1 MGDAAEREKETK
13 AKHVFGSVKGKT
25 CGKRCST
32 LQGRFQCSARADAV
46 HCKGGCSALRERLQ
60 CTASEMGKNWYRNL
74 SPFSG
79 YLHRNNT
86 GLARVHYIYVQLS
99 EESSPQKRFFA
110 LPQYLIL
117 KKCEEEREKPQTWG
131 ESVKGRLLPPVR
143 RDRATAVHPS
153 AYS

>member
-1 MGDAAEREKETK
+1 MLY
-13 AKHVFGSVKGKT
+13 GSVKGKT
-25 CGKRCST
+25 CGKRCSA
-32 LQGRFQCSARADAV
+32 LQGRMQCSARTVAV
-46 HCKGGCSALRERLQ
+46 QCKGRCSALRLRWAKTGTEIV
-60 CTASEMGKNWYRNL
+60 

-131 ESVKGRLLPPVR
+131 ESVKGRQLPPVR
-143 RDRATAVHPS
+143 RDRATAVHPI

>member
-1 MGDAAEREKETK
+1 MLY
-13 AKHVFGSVKGKT
+13 GSVKGKT
-25 CGKRCST
+25 CGKRCSA
-32 LQGRFQCSARADAV
+32 LQGRM
-46 HCKGGCSALRERLQ
+46 Q
-60 CTASEMGKNWYRNL
+60 CTASEMAPKGTEIV

-99 EESSPQKRFFA
+99 EESSPQKDVFA

-117 KKCEEEREKPQTWG
+117 KKCEEEREKPQACG
-131 ESVKGRLLPPVR
+131 ESVKGGLLPPVR
-143 RDRATAVHPS
+143 RDRATAVHPI

>member
-1 MGDAAEREKETK
+1 MFLAQSGKNMREKMQYT
-13 AKHVFGSVKGKT
+13 
-25 CGKRCST
+25 
-32 LQGRFQCSARADAV
+32 ARTDEV
-46 HCKGGCSALRERLQ
+46 QCKGGCSALRERLQ
-60 CTASEMGKNWYRNL
+60 CTASEMDKNWYRNL

-99 EESSPQKRFFA
+99 EESSPQKDVFA

-143 RDRATAVHPS
+143 RDRATAVHPI

>member
-1 MGDAAEREKETK
+1 MLY
-13 AKHVFGSVKGKT
+13 GSVKGKT
-25 CGKRCST
+25 CGKRCSAV
-32 LQGRFQCSARADAV
+32 QGRMQCSARADAV
-46 HCKGGCSALRERLQ
+46 QCKGGRSALRERLQ

-74 SPFSG
+74 SPSAG

-99 EESSPQKRFFA
+99 EESSPQKGVFA

-117 KKCEEEREKPQTWG
+117 KKCEEEREKPQTCG

-143 RDRATAVHPS
+143 RDRATAVHPI

>member
-1 MGDAAEREKETK
+1 MFLAQSREKH
-13 AKHVFGSVKGKT
+13 AGK
-25 CGKRCST
+25 
-32 LQGRFQCSARADAV
+32 DAV
-46 HCKGGCSALRERLQ
+46 QCKGGCSALRERLQ

-74 SPFSG
+74 SPSAG

-86 GLARVHYIYVQLS
+86 GLAHVHYIHVHYIYVQLS

-117 KKCEEEREKPQTWG
+117 KKCEEEREKPQTCG
-131 ESVKGRLLPPVR
+131 ESVKGRQLPPVR

>member
-1 MGDAAEREKETK
+1 MLY
-13 AKHVFGSVKGKT
+13 GSVKGKT
-25 CGKRCST
+25 CGKRCSAV
-32 LQGRFQCSARADAV
+32 QGRLQCSARTIAV
-46 HCKGGCSALRERLQ
+46 HCGSGCSALRLRWAKTGTEIV
-60 CTASEMGKNWYRNL
+60 

-99 EESSPQKRFFA
+99 EESSSQKRFFA

-131 ESVKGRLLPPVR
+131 ESIKGRLLPPVR

>member
-1 MGDAAEREKETK
+1 MFLAQSREKH
-13 AKHVFGSVKGKT
+13 AGKDAVH
-25 CGKRCST
+25 CKDGCSA
-32 LQGRFQCSARADAV
+32 LQGRMQCTAGADAV
-46 HCKGGCSALRERLQ
+46 HCGSGCSALRERLQ

-74 SPFSG
+74 NPFSG

-99 EESSPQKRFFA
+99 EERSPQKDVFA

-131 ESVKGRLLPPVR
+131 ESVKGGLLPPVR

>member
-1 MGDAAEREKETK
+1 MFLAQSGKNMREKM
-13 AKHVFGSVKGKT
+13 
-25 CGKRCST
+25 
-32 LQGRFQCSARADAV
+32 QCTARTDAV
-46 HCKGGCSALRERLQ
+46 QCKGGCSALRERLQ
-60 CTASEMGKNWYRNL
+60 CTASEMAPKGTEIV

-99 EESSPQKRFFA
+99 EESHPRKNFFA

-117 KKCEEEREKPQTWG
+117 KKCEEEREKPQACG
-131 ESVKGRLLPPVR
+131 ESVKGRQLPPVR
-143 RDRATAVHPS
+143 RDRATAVHPI

>member
-1 MGDAAEREKETK
+1 MLDVRAYIIYICTTIGGEFTPEK
-13 AKHVFGSVKGKT
+13 
-25 CGKRCST
+25 
-32 LQGRFQCSARADAV
+32 
-46 HCKGGCSALRERLQ
+46 
-60 CTASEMGKNWYRNL
+60 N
-74 SPFSG
+74 
-79 YLHRNNT
+79 
-86 GLARVHYIYVQLS
+86 
-99 EESSPQKRFFA
+99 FFA

>member
-1 MGDAAEREKETK
+1 MFLAQSGKNMREKM
-13 AKHVFGSVKGKT
+13 
-25 CGKRCST
+25 
-32 LQGRFQCSARADAV
+32 QCSARTDAV
-46 HCKGGCSALRERLQ
+46 QCKGGCSALRERLQ
-60 CTASEMGKNWYRNL
+60 CTASEMAPKGTEIV

-99 EESSPQKRFFA
+99 EESSPQKDVFA

-131 ESVKGRLLPPVR
+131 ESVKGGLLPPVR
-143 RDRATAVHPS
+143 REKATAVRPI

>member
-1 MGDAAEREKETK
+1 MFLAQSRK
-13 AKHVFGSVKGKT
+13 KHAGK
-25 CGKRCST
+25 
-32 LQGRFQCSARADAV
+32 DAV
-46 HCKGGCSALRERLQ
+46 QCKGGCSALRERLQ
-60 CTASEMGKNWYRNL
+60 CTASEMDKNWYRNL

-86 GLARVHYIYVQLS
+86 GLAHVHYIHVHYIYVQLS
-99 EESSPQKRFFA
+99 EESHPRKNFFA

-131 ESVKGRLLPPVR
+131 ESVKGRQLPPVR
-143 RDRATAVHPS
+143 RDRATAVHPI

>member
-1 MGDAAEREKETK
+1 MLY
-13 AKHVFGSVKGKT
+13 GSVKGKT
-25 CGKRCST
+25 CGKRCSAV
-32 LQGRFQCSARADAV
+32 QGRMQCSARADAV

-60 CTASEMGKNWYRNL
+60 CTASEMDKNWYRNL

-99 EESSPQKRFFA
+99 EESSPPKDVFA

-117 KKCEEEREKPQTWG
+117 KKCEEEREKPQACG
-131 ESVKGRLLPPVR
+131 ESVKGRQLPPVR

>member
-1 MGDAAEREKETK
+1 MLY
-13 AKHVFGSVKGKT
+13 GSVKGKT
-25 CGKRCST
+25 CGKRCSAV
-32 LQGRFQCSARADAV
+32 QGRLQCSARTVAV
-46 HCKGGCSALRERLQ
+46 HCGSGCSALRLRWAKTGTEIV
-60 CTASEMGKNWYRNL
+60 

-99 EESSPQKRFFA
+99 EESSSQKRFFA

-131 ESVKGRLLPPVR
+131 ESIKGRLLPPVR

>member
-1 MGDAAEREKETK
+1 MFLAQSREKH
-13 AKHVFGSVKGKT
+13 AGK
-25 CGKRCST
+25 
-32 LQGRFQCSARADAV
+32 DAV
-46 HCKGGCSALRERLQ
+46 HCGSGCSALRLRWAKTGTEIV
-60 CTASEMGKNWYRNL
+60 

-99 EESSPQKRFFA
+99 EESSPQKDVFA

-117 KKCEEEREKPQTWG
+117 KKCEEEREKPQTCG

>member
-1 MGDAAEREKETK
+1 MREKM
-13 AKHVFGSVKGKT
+13 
-25 CGKRCST
+25 
-32 LQGRFQCSARADAV
+32 QCTARADAV
-46 HCKGGCSALRERLQ
+46 QCKGGCSALRERLQ
-60 CTASEMGKNWYRNL
+60 CTASEMAPKGTEIV

-99 EESSPQKRFFA
+99 EESSPQKDVFA

-131 ESVKGRLLPPVR
+131 ESVKGGLLPPVR
-143 RDRATAVHPS
+143 REKATAVRPI

>member
-1 MGDAAEREKETK
+1 MLLAQSREKH
-13 AKHVFGSVKGKT
+13 AGKDAVH
-25 CGKRCST
+25 CKDGCSAV
-32 LQGRFQCSARADAV
+32 QGRMQCSARADAV
-46 HCKGGCSALRERLQ
+46 HCGSGCSALRLRWANTGTE
-60 CTASEMGKNWYRNL
+60 TV

-79 YLHRNNT
+79 YLHRKNT

-117 KKCEEEREKPQTWG
+117 KKCEEEREKPQACG
-131 ESVKGRLLPPVR
+131 ESVKGGLLPPVR

>member
-1 MGDAAEREKETK
+1 MFLAQSGKNMREKM
-13 AKHVFGSVKGKT
+13 
-25 CGKRCST
+25 
-32 LQGRFQCSARADAV
+32 QCSARTDAV
-46 HCKGGCSALRERLQ
+46 QCKGGCSALRERVQ
-60 CTASEMGKNWYRNL
+60 CTASEMAPKGTEIV

-99 EESSPQKRFFA
+99 EESSPQKDVFA

-117 KKCEEEREKPQTWG
+117 KKCEEEREKPQTCG
-131 ESVKGRLLPPVR
+131 ESVKGGLLPPVR
-143 RDRATAVHPS
+143 RDRATAVHPI

>member
-1 MGDAAEREKETK
+1 MFLAQSGKNMREKM
-13 AKHVFGSVKGKT
+13 
-25 CGKRCST
+25 
-32 LQGRFQCSARADAV
+32 QCSARTDAV
-46 HCKGGCSALRERLQ
+46 QCKGGCSALRERLQ
-60 CTASEMGKNWYRNL
+60 CTASEMAPKGTEIV

-99 EESSPQKRFFA
+99 EESHPRKNFFA

-131 ESVKGRLLPPVR
+131 ESVKGGLLPPVR
-143 RDRATAVHPS
+143 RDRATAVHPI

>member
-1 MGDAAEREKETK
+1 MFLAQSGKNMREKM
-13 AKHVFGSVKGKT
+13 
-25 CGKRCST
+25 
-32 LQGRFQCSARADAV
+32 QCTARADAV
-46 HCKGGCSALRERLQ
+46 QCKGGCSALRERLQ
-60 CTASEMGKNWYRNL
+60 CTASEMAPKGTEIV

-99 EESSPQKRFFA
+99 EESSPQKKLLRTSSVS
-110 LPQYLIL
+110 IL

-143 RDRATAVHPS
+143 RDRATAVHPI

>member
-1 MGDAAEREKETK
+1 M
-13 AKHVFGSVKGKT
+13 
-25 CGKRCST
+25 
-32 LQGRFQCSARADAV
+32 QCSARADAV
-46 HCKGGCSALRERLQ
+46 HCGSGCSALRLRWAKTGTEI
-60 CTASEMGKNWYRNL
+60 A

-99 EESSPQKRFFA
+99 EESSPQKDVFA

-131 ESVKGRLLPPVR
+131 ESVKGGLLPPVR

>member
-1 MGDAAEREKETK
+1 M
-13 AKHVFGSVKGKT
+13 FYGSVKGKT
-25 CGKRCST
+25 CGKRCSA
-32 LQGRFQCSARADAV
+32 LQGRMQCSARADAV
-46 HCKGGCSALRERLQ
+46 HCGSGCSALRLRWEK
-60 CTASEMGKNWYRNL
+60 TGTEIV

-99 EESSPQKRFFA
+99 EESSPQKKNFFA

-131 ESVKGRLLPPVR
+131 ESVKGGLLPPVR
-143 RDRATAVHPS
+143 RDRATAVRPI

>member
-1 MGDAAEREKETK
+1 MFLAQSGKNMREKM
-13 AKHVFGSVKGKT
+13 
-25 CGKRCST
+25 
-32 LQGRFQCSARADAV
+32 QCSARTDAV
-46 HCKGGCSALRERLQ
+46 QCKGGCSALRERLQ
-60 CTASEMGKNWYRNL
+60 CTASEMAPKGTEIV

-99 EESSPQKRFFA
+99 EESSPQKDVFA

-117 KKCEEEREKPQTWG
+117 KKCEEKRKKPQACG
-131 ESVKGRLLPPVR
+131 ESVKGGLLPPVR
-143 RDRATAVHPS
+143 RDRATAVHPI

>member
-1 MGDAAEREKETK
+1 M
-13 AKHVFGSVKGKT
+13 
-25 CGKRCST
+25 
-32 LQGRFQCSARADAV
+32 RA
-46 HCKGGCSALRERLQ
+46 RLQ
-60 CTASEMGKNWYRNL
+60 CTASEMAPKGTEIV

-99 EESSPQKRFFA
+99 EESSPPKDVFA

-131 ESVKGRLLPPVR
+131 ESVKGGLLPPVR
-143 RDRATAVHPS
+143 RDRATAVRPI

>member
-1 MGDAAEREKETK
+1 MFLAQSGKNMREKM
-13 AKHVFGSVKGKT
+13 
-25 CGKRCST
+25 
-32 LQGRFQCSARADAV
+32 QCSARTDAV
-46 HCKGGCSALRERLQ
+46 QCKGGCSALRERLQ
-60 CTASEMGKNWYRNL
+60 CTASEMAPKGTEIV

-99 EESSPQKRFFA
+99 EESSPQKDVFA

-117 KKCEEEREKPQTWG
+117 KKCEEEREKPQTCG
-131 ESVKGRLLPPVR
+131 ESVKGGLLPPVR
-143 RDRATAVHPS
+143 REKATAVRPI

>member
-1 MGDAAEREKETK
+1 MLY
-13 AKHVFGSVKGKT
+13 GSVKGKT
-25 CGKRCST
+25 CGKRCSAV
-32 LQGRFQCSARADAV
+32 QGRMQCSARADAV
-46 HCKGGCSALRERLQ
+46 HCGSGCSALRLRWAKTDTEIV
-60 CTASEMGKNWYRNL
+60 

-86 GLARVHYIYVQLS
+86 GLAHVHYIYVRLS
-99 EESSPQKRFFA
+99 EESHPRKNVFA